1 MQYSVI
7 DFGMGV
13 ITGGLALSACWGWLW
28 LIIGTVG
35 LARGASSLRVVM
47 NSLVVGISP
56 LVLGWGVWWL
66 RAEAFS
72 PNVAFVAGLFVLP
85 LLLTGLGL
93 RKAPD
98 GRRVGLHMLEGI
110 SHLRDELLGTH
121 RECGGCDHDHGADR
135 AGGCP

>member
-7 DFGMGV
+7 DFGIGV
-13 ITGGLALSACWGWLW
+13 IIGGLALSASWGWLW
-28 LIIGTVG
+28 LIISMVG
-35 LARGASSLRVVM
+35 LARGACRLRVVM
-47 NSLVVGISP
+47 NSLVVGVSP
-56 LVLGWGVWWL
+56 LMLAWGIWWL

-72 PNVAFVAGLFVLP
+72 PQVAFVAGLCVLP
-85 LLLTGLGL
+85 LLFTGLGL

-98 GRRVGLHMLEGI
+98 GRRVGRHMLEGI
-110 SHLRDELLGTH
+110 SHLRDELLGMH

>member
-1 MQYSVI
+1 MQYNVV
-7 DFGMGV
+7 DFGIGV
-13 ITGGLALSACWGWLW
+13 IIGGLALSACWGWLW

-47 NSLVVGISP
+47 NSLAVGVSP
-56 LVLGWGVWWL
+56 LVLAWGAWWV

-72 PNVAFVAGLFVLP
+72 PNVAFVAGLCVLP

-98 GRRVGLHMLEGI
+98 GRRVGLHMLESI
-110 SHLRDELLGTH
+110 SRLKDELLGTH
-121 RECGGCDHDHGADR
+121 HECGGCDHDHGADR